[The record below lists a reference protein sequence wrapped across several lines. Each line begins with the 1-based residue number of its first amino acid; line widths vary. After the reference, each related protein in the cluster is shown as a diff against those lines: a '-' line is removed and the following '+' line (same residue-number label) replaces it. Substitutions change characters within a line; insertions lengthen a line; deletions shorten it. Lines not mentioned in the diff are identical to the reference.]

1 MRKIFMPFLMA
12 VLAVF
17 TVVSSCKPQELATTP
32 GGENPL
38 TFSSKGSTVTAVLQG
53 NTTTGYS
60 WEYKIKDKSIVE
72 YVSDEYKSD
81 AATTSDGK
89 PSMVGAGGKHTFV
102 FKALKSGTTYV
113 TFDYAQHW
121 KKGKKAGVRL
131 MMIMVDDQLNATA
144 AEVKP
149 GKQK

>member
-1 MRKIFMPFLMA
+1 MKKTLLPLLIA
-12 VLAVF
+12 VLTVF
-17 TVVSSCKPQELATTP
+17 TVISSCKPQQLATTP
-32 GGENPL
+32 GGDNPL
-38 TFSSKGSTVTAVLQG
+38 TFSSKGSLVTAVLEG

-60 WEYKIKDKSIVE
+60 WEYKIKDNTIAQ

-81 AATTSDGK
+81 AQPEDGK
-89 PSMVGAGGKHTFV
+89 PSMVGVGGKHTFV
-102 FKALKSGTTYV
+102 FKAVKKGTTYV

-121 KKGKKAGVRL
+121 KKGQKAGVRL